1 MALAIKKP
9 QSFIETIVGA
19 PPLKKL
25 LLQAPQPAPAPKPKA
40 KVERKLQ
47 VLALLEPYL
56 PSSSGSSNNN
66 NSSSSSNNASGNN
79 NNSSSGSNNNNSSSS
94 NSSSNAS
101 AVPAGNGNGNAAAGA
116 AASGASASTCQTREL
131 LDTLVKIT
139 DEIVYDN
146 VQIAELKE
154 AAAKIFQ
161 LYQLQERD
169 SDTSVRVK
177 LLELLS
183 GLGCEC
189 GSEEGIS
196 LIIDYFIYL
205 LRKETSQKV
214 LAQGMMCLYRIG
226 QQRRQLV
233 PLAYNTQVAHL
244 AKEQLRSGSTH
255 TQKNAMLVIGRFA
268 TCNESERQYVWKL
281 AFYIDSQDSGVRAQ
295 ALHALLTLGER
306 GAHLPPVLYKRAVEA
321 MKDDYECV
329 RKEALR
335 LVHMLGNRHPDY
347 ILSTERQCEDIRMID
362 AAFSKVCE
370 ALCDLSLQIRVLAA
384 ELLGSMSH
392 VGSEFL
398 HQTLDK
404 KLMSNLRRKRNAHER
419 GARLVTSGEWSSG
432 KRWADDA
439 PQEHL
444 DARTISLIASGACGA
459 LIHGLEDEFLE
470 VRTAAV
476 GSMCQLAMSR
486 PEFAVT
492 SLDFLVDMF
501 NDEIEDVRL
510 KAIYSLTA
518 IARHIVLR
526 EDQLEIMLGSL
537 EDYSVDV
544 REGLHLMLGACRVS
558 TQTCLLMVVQKLLDV
573 LAKYPQDRHSTY
585 ACMRRIGQK
594 HPHLVMAL
602 AGHLLYVHPFF
613 ETPERDV
620 EDPAYLCVL
629 ILVFNAAEH
638 LVPILGLLPTA
649 THRHYAYL
657 RDSMPKLV
665 PQLPIE
671 GASSSATTKRVDDA
685 LLAAGSSA
693 EYLQML
699 LGHIGEIYT
708 MADERVEL
716 LKTAQANLQRL
727 GAIDADMYGPSNF
740 LETFLSAQIQIE
752 QMQHC
757 ARTQRSRLP
766 LKESLAE
773 LIRNC
778 LKLQHTF
785 SGLNYGDILQVKQLR
800 LRASALHLVLVVR
813 DRSQSALG
821 PCQMLLQT
829 AGDISAFMRSHSS
842 SSSSNCSSGSSFA
855 EQQPMELDV
864 PAAATGSG
872 LASELDTKPK
882 LQLASKPI
890 KQQGQA
896 EPDSFTRTLLAK
908 LDAITDP
915 KPGRV
920 FREIL
925 PLVQHATPLALP
937 PANEKIRR
945 CMANILEPCPLQSQD
960 NVIKVTAG
968 LIAAVPFVAE
978 IDNLLESQKADMR
991 IKIKYPDQHMHTVV
1005 PKMTDFKPIMTEQG
1019 EHESNVKLRTTILLS
1034 HSVWTEASLV
1044 EIQLCLAVRPGSEL
1058 ELCKPAKVLFAP
1070 KPVRRGI

>member
-1 MALAIKKP
+1 MALAIAKP
-9 QSFIETIVGA
+9 QQSFIETIVGVP
-19 PPLKKL
+19 PPLKKMR
-25 LLQAPQPAPAPKPKA
+25 LQATASPASSKPKV

-47 VLALLEPYL
+47 VLALLDAYL
-56 PSSSGSSNNN
+56 PASSSST
-66 NSSSSSNNASGNN
+66 NSSSSSTTTATTTTAVGGSTTATTTAATAAVVAGSSVIPASGVVATG
-79 NNSSSGSNNNNSSSS
+79 SSLSGS
-94 NSSSNAS
+94 
-101 AVPAGNGNGNAAAGA
+101 
-116 AASGASASTCQTREL
+116 CQTKEL
-131 LDTLVKIT
+131 LELLVKIT
-139 DEIVYDN
+139 DEIAYDN
-146 VQIAELKE
+146 VPIAELKE
-154 AAAKIFQ
+154 SAAKIYQ

-177 LLELLS
+177 LLELFA

-189 GSEEGIS
+189 STEEGLI

-205 LRKETSQKV
+205 LRKESSQKV

-268 TCNESERQYVWKL
+268 TCHESERQYVWKL
-281 AFYIDSQDSGVRAQ
+281 GFYIDSQDSGVRAQ
-295 ALHALLTLGER
+295 ALHALLKLGER

-347 ILSTERQCEDIRMID
+347 CINLERQPEDMRMID

-370 ALCDLSLQIRVLAA
+370 ALCDLSLQLRVLAA
-384 ELLGSMSH
+384 ELLGSMTH
-392 VGSEFL
+392 VSSEFL

-476 GSMCQLAMSR
+476 GSMCKLAMSR

-558 TQTCLLMVVQKLLDV
+558 TQTCLMMVVQKLLDV

-585 ACMRRIGQK
+585 ACMRKIGQK

-638 LVPILGLLPTA
+638 LVPIISLLPTA

-671 GASSSATTKRVDDA
+671 GASSSSSSSKCIDDA
-685 LLAAGSSA
+685 LQAAGSSA
-693 EYLQML
+693 EYLQMIL
-699 LGHIGEIYT
+699 NHIGEIYT
-708 MADERVEL
+708 MTDDRVEL
-716 LKTAQANLQRL
+716 LKTAQSNLQRL
-727 GAIDADMYGPSNF
+727 GAIDSDMYGPSNF

-752 QMQHC
+752 QMQRC
-757 ARTQRSRLP
+757 TSTQRSRVP

-829 AGDISAFMRSHSS
+829 AGDISAFMRTRSTSS
-842 SSSSNCSSGSSFA
+842 TFA
-855 EQQPMELDV
+855 EKPEPIEEDGKPLKLRPAQQD
-864 PAAATGSG
+864 
-872 LASELDTKPK
+872 
-882 LQLASKPI
+882 
-890 KQQGQA
+890 
-896 EPDSFTRTLLAK
+896 EPDSFTRSLLSK

-925 PLVQHATPLALP
+925 PLVQHAPPLSLP

-1019 EHESNVKLRTTILLS
+1019 EHETNVRLRTTILLS

>member
-1 MALAIKKP
+1 MALAIAKP
-9 QSFIETIVGA
+9 QQSFIETIVGVP

-25 LLQAPQPAPAPKPKA
+25 RLQATAAPVSKPKV
-40 KVERKLQ
+40 KVEKKLQ
-47 VLALLEPYL
+47 ILSLLDAYL
-56 PSSSGSSNNN
+56 PANNSNGGASSSNTTTTTATAAAVGNTISGA
-66 NSSSSSNNASGNN
+66 SSSSSAI
-79 NNSSSGSNNNNSSSS
+79 
-94 NSSSNAS
+94 
-101 AVPAGNGNGNAAAGA
+101 AAGGVA
-116 AASGASASTCQTREL
+116 PQQTQAGGSCQTKEL
-131 LDTLVKIT
+131 LELLVKIT
-139 DEIVYDN
+139 DEISYDN

-154 AAAKIFQ
+154 SAAKIYQ

-177 LLELLS
+177 LLELFA

-189 GSEEGIS
+189 STEEGII

-268 TCNESERQYVWKL
+268 TCHESERQYVWKL

-347 ILSTERQCEDIRMID
+347 CINLERQPEDIRMID

-370 ALCDLSLQIRVLAA
+370 ALCDLSLQLRVLAA
-384 ELLGSMSH
+384 ELLGSMTH
-392 VGSEFL
+392 VSSEFL

-476 GSMCQLAMSR
+476 GSMCKLAMSR

-585 ACMRRIGQK
+585 ACMRKIGQK

-602 AGHLLYVHPFF
+602 TGHLLYVHPFF

-638 LVPILGLLPTA
+638 LVPIISLLPTA

-671 GASSSATTKRVDDA
+671 GASSSSNSKCIDDA
-685 LLAAGSSA
+685 LQAAGSSA
-693 EYLQML
+693 EYLQMIL
-699 LGHIGEIYT
+699 NHIGEIYT
-708 MADERVEL
+708 MTDDRVEL
-716 LKTAQANLQRL
+716 LKTAQSNLQRL
-727 GAIDADMYGPSNF
+727 GAIDSDMYGPSNF

-752 QMQHC
+752 QMQRC
-757 ARTQRSRLP
+757 ASTQRSRVP

-829 AGDISAFMRSHSS
+829 AGDISAFMRTRSTS
-842 SSSSNCSSGSSFA
+842 SSFA
-855 EQQPMELDV
+855 EKAPEPSLDDD
-864 PAAATGSG
+864 GG
-872 LASELDTKPK
+872 KPK
-882 LQLASKPI
+882 PKP
-890 KQQGQA
+890 GQD
-896 EPDSFTRTLLAK
+896 EPDSFTRTLLSK
-908 LDAITDP
+908 LDAIADP

-925 PLVQHATPLALP
+925 PLVQHATPLSLP

-1019 EHESNVKLRTTILLS
+1019 EHETNVRLRTTILLS

>member
-1 MALAIKKP
+1 MALAIINKQP
-9 QSFIETIVGA
+9 SFIETILGV
-19 PPLKKL
+19 PSPLKKL
-25 LLQAPQPAPAPKPKA
+25 RLQAPAAPAASKAKP
-40 KVERKLQ
+40 KVERKLH
-47 VLALLEPYL
+47 VLGLLDPYL
-56 PSSSGSSNNN
+56 PASNTIGG
-66 NSSSSSNNASGNN
+66 SSSSSSCTSHSSIAAVAGTSASQTAPAA
-79 NNSSSGSNNNNSSSS
+79 SSSGQ
-94 NSSSNAS
+94 AK
-101 AVPAGNGNGNAAAGA
+101 
-116 AASGASASTCQTREL
+116 EL
-131 LDTLVKIT
+131 LEVLVKIT
-139 DEIVYDN
+139 DEITYEN

-154 AAAKIFQ
+154 SAGKLFQ
-161 LYQLQERD
+161 LYQLQDRD
-169 SDTSVRVK
+169 SDTSLRVK

-189 GSEEGIS
+189 STEES
-196 LIIDYFIYL
+196 VVLIIDYFIYL

-226 QQRRQLV
+226 QQRRHLV

-244 AKEQLRSGSTH
+244 AKELLRSGSTH

-268 TCNESERQYVWKL
+268 TCHESERQYVWKL
-281 AFYIDSQDSGVRAQ
+281 AFYIDSQESGVRAQ

-347 ILSTERQCEDIRMID
+347 ILSAERQHEDIRMID

-384 ELLGSMSH
+384 DLLGSMTAVS
-392 VGSEFL
+392 SEFL
-398 HQTLDK
+398 NQTLDK

-439 PQEHL
+439 PHEHL

-459 LIHGLEDEFLE
+459 YIHGLEDEFLE

-476 GSMCQLAMSR
+476 GSMCKLAMSR

-518 IARHIVLR
+518 IARHIELR

-558 TQTCLLMVVQKLLDV
+558 TQSCLLMVVQKLLDV

-585 ACMRRIGQK
+585 ACMRKIGQK
-594 HPHLVMAL
+594 HPHLVMAVT
-602 AGHLLYVHPFF
+602 GHLLYVHPFF

-638 LVPILGLLPTA
+638 QVPLISLLPTA

-671 GASSSATTKRVDDA
+671 GASSTSTTKRIDDA
-685 LLAAGSSA
+685 LQAAGSSA
-693 EYLQML
+693 EYLQMIL
-699 LGHIGEIYT
+699 NHIDDIYT
-708 MADERVEL
+708 KTDERVEL
-716 LKTAQANLQRL
+716 LKTAQLNLQRL
-727 GAIDADMYGPSNF
+727 GAIDSDMYGPSNF

-757 ARTQRSRLP
+757 ARTQRSRIP

-829 AGDISAFMRSHSS
+829 AGDISGFMRSRGR
-842 SSSSNCSSGSSFA
+842 SNSFG
-855 EQQPMELDV
+855 EQQTHQQQQQQLQQQ
-864 PAAATGSG
+864 
-872 LASELDTKPK
+872 
-882 LQLASKPI
+882 LQL
-890 KQQGQA
+890 KQEEGEEMKSTMMPEQGLA
-896 EPDSFTRTLLAK
+896 EPDNFTRTLLSK
-908 LDAITDP
+908 LDALTDP

-925 PLVQHATPLALP
+925 PLVQQAPPLSLP

-1005 PKMTDFKPIMTEQG
+1005 PKQTDFKPIMTEQG
-1019 EHESNVKLRTTILLS
+1019 EHETNVRLRTTILLS

-1044 EIQLCLAVRPGSEL
+1044 EIQLCLAVKPGSEL
-1058 ELCKPAKVLFAP
+1058 EICKPAKVLFAP

>member
-1 MALAIKKP
+1 MALAIQKP
-9 QSFIETIVGA
+9 QSFIETIVGV

-25 LLQAPQPAPAPKPKA
+25 RLQATAASAATKPKV
-40 KVERKLQ
+40 KVEKKLQ
-47 VLALLEPYL
+47 VLALLDPYL
-56 PSSSGSSNNN
+56 PASSNVTSSSSGSGTIPLTVAVAVPSTGTGIGTGTGTAATTSTAAIN
-66 NSSSSSNNASGNN
+66 G
-79 NNSSSGSNNNNSSSS
+79 GSN
-94 NSSSNAS
+94 
-101 AVPAGNGNGNAAAGA
+101 G
-116 AASGASASTCQTREL
+116 TCQTREL
-131 LDTLVKIT
+131 LEVLVKIT
-139 DEIVYDN
+139 DEIVYEN

-154 AAAKIFQ
+154 AAAKIHQ

-189 GSEEGIS
+189 STEEGIII
-196 LIIDYFIYL
+196 IIDYFIYL

-226 QQRRQLV
+226 QHRRQLV

-268 TCNESERQYVWKL
+268 TCHESERQYVWKL

-347 ILSTERQCEDIRMID
+347 VINMERQHEDIRMID

-384 ELLGSMSH
+384 ELLGSMTH
-392 VGSEFL
+392 VSSEFL
-398 HQTLDK
+398 NQTLDK

-476 GSMCQLAMSR
+476 GSMCKLAMSR

-585 ACMRRIGQK
+585 ACMRKIGQK
-594 HPHLVMAL
+594 HPHLVMAVT
-602 AGHLLYVHPFF
+602 GHLLYVHPFF

-638 LVPILGLLPTA
+638 LVPIISLLPTA

-665 PQLPIE
+665 PQLPID
-671 GASSSATTKRVDDA
+671 GASSSSTTKRIDDA
-685 LLAAGSSA
+685 LQAVGSSA
-693 EYLQML
+693 EYLQMIL
-699 LGHIGEIYT
+699 NHIGEIFT
-708 MADERVEL
+708 KTDERVEL
-716 LKTAQANLQRL
+716 LKTAQSNLQRL
-727 GAIDADMYGPSNF
+727 GAIDSDMYGPSNF

-752 QMQHC
+752 QMQRC
-757 ARTQRSRLP
+757 ASTQRSRVP

-821 PCQMLLQT
+821 PCQMLMQT
-829 AGDISAFMRSHSS
+829 AGDISAFMRSRTTST
-842 SSSSNCSSGSSFA
+842 GFV
-855 EQQPMELDV
+855 EKPPEMVEEDV
-864 PAAATGSG
+864 
-872 LASELDTKPK
+872 K
-882 LQLASKPI
+882 LKLK
-890 KQQGQA
+890 QA
-896 EPDSFTRTLLAK
+896 EPDSFTRSLLSK
-908 LDAITDP
+908 LDAIADP

-925 PLVQHATPLALP
+925 PLVQHAPPLSLP

-1019 EHESNVKLRTTILLS
+1019 EHETNVRLRTTILLS

-1058 ELCKPAKVLFAP
+1058 ELCKPAKVIFAP

>member
-1 MALAIKKP
+1 MALAIKKRFG
-9 QSFIETIVGA
+9 SYAETVEGA
-19 PPLKKL
+19 PVVKKL
-25 LLQAPQPAPAPKPKA
+25 RLQTLAADSKA
-40 KVERKLQ
+40 GKAGKAGNAERKLT
-47 VLALLEPYL
+47 ALSQLDVYVGNLL
-56 PSSSGSSNNN
+56 PSALPPGPPTAPPAATPSG
-66 NSSSSSNNASGNN
+66 AAVLGNLPAAT
-79 NNSSSGSNNNNSSSS
+79 GGPTTQQ
-94 NSSSNAS
+94 A
-101 AVPAGNGNGNAAAGA
+101 AGN
-116 AASGASASTCQTREL
+116 SREL
-131 LDTLVKIT
+131 LELLVKIT
-139 DEIVYDN
+139 DEISYEDVEL
-146 VQIAELKE
+146 AELKE
-154 AAAKIFQ
+154 VANKIFQ

-169 SDTSVRVK
+169 SDTSIRVK

-189 GSEEGIS
+189 ATEQAVTM
-196 LIIDYFIYL
+196 IIDYFIFL
-205 LRKETSQKV
+205 LRKEVSQKV
-214 LAQGMMCLYRIG
+214 LAQGMMCLFRIG
-226 QQRRQLV
+226 ERRKHLV
-233 PLAYNTQVAHL
+233 PISYNTQVAHL

-268 TCNESERQYVWKL
+268 TKMEGERHYVWKL

-306 GAHLPPVLYKRAVEA
+306 GSQLPAVLYKRAVEA

-335 LVHMLGNRHPDY
+335 LVFMLGNRHPDY
-347 ILSTERQCEDIRMID
+347 VIPSDRQQEELRMID

-384 ELLGSMSH
+384 ELLGGMTAVSR
-392 VGSEFL
+392 EFL

-404 KLMSNLRRKRNAHER
+404 KLMSNLRRKRTAHER

-444 DARTISLIASGACGA
+444 DARSISIIASGACGA

-476 GSMCQLAMSR
+476 VSMCKLALSR
-486 PEFAVT
+486 PDFAVT

-573 LAKYPQDRHSTY
+573 LSKYPQDRHSTY
-585 ACMRRIGQK
+585 ACMRKIGQK
-594 HPHLVMAL
+594 HPHLVMAV
-602 AGHLLYVHPFF
+602 AVHLLYVHPFF

-638 LVPILGLLPTA
+638 LVPIISLLPTA

-657 RDSMPKLV
+657 RDSMPHLV

-671 GASSSATTKRVDDA
+671 GASSASATHRIDSA
-685 LLAAGSSA
+685 LRQAGSSA
-693 EYLQML
+693 EYLQMIL
-699 LGHIGEIYT
+699 SHIEEIFT

-716 LKTAQANLQRL
+716 LQTAQTNLQRL
-727 GAIDADMYGPSNF
+727 GAIDAGMYGTSNF
-740 LETFLSAQIQIE
+740 LETFLAAQIQIE
-752 QMQHC
+752 QMQRC
-757 ARTQRSRLP
+757 ASTQRSRVP
-766 LKESLAE
+766 LKESLAA

-800 LRASALHLVLVVR
+800 LRACALHLVLVVR

-829 AGDISAFMRSHSS
+829 AGDISEFIKA
-842 SSSSNCSSGSSFA
+842 NTKD
-855 EQQPMELDV
+855 EEDKP
-864 PAAATGSG
+864 PAGVLPLLETEHCKKEPARRDA
-872 LASELDTKPK
+872 
-882 LQLASKPI
+882 Q
-890 KQQGQA
+890 
-896 EPDSFTRTLLAK
+896 PDSFTRQLLSK
-908 LDAITDP
+908 LDGISDP

-925 PLVQHATPLALP
+925 PLVQQAPPLALP

-945 CMANILEPCPLQSQD
+945 CVANILEPCPLQSQD

-991 IKIKYPDQHMHTVV
+991 IKIKYPDQHVHTVV
-1005 PKMTDFKPIMTEQG
+1005 PKRSDFKPIMTEQG
-1019 EHESNVKLRTTILLS
+1019 EHETNVRLRTTILLS
-1034 HSVWTEASLV
+1034 HSVWTESSLV

>member
-1 MALAIKKP
+1 MALAIQKP
-9 QSFIETIVGA
+9 QSFIETIVGV

-25 LLQAPQPAPAPKPKA
+25 RLQATAAPATKPKA
-40 KVERKLQ
+40 KVEKKLQ
-47 VLALLEPYL
+47 VLALLDPYL
-56 PSSSGSSNNN
+56 PASNSVTSSSG
-66 NSSSSSNNASGNN
+66 NSSSTTIPATVTVPTTNTV
-79 NNSSSGSNNNNSSSS
+79 
-94 NSSSNAS
+94 AS
-101 AVPAGNGNGNAAAGA
+101 AGTVTVTGTGTVTSTATTSSTVTTAING
-116 AASGASASTCQTREL
+116 TCQTKEL
-131 LDTLVKIT
+131 LEVLVKIT
-139 DEIVYDN
+139 DEIAYEN
-146 VQIAELKE
+146 VQIAELKD
-154 AAAKIFQ
+154 AATKIHQ

-189 GSEEGIS
+189 STEEGII

-268 TCNESERQYVWKL
+268 TCHESERQYVWKL

-347 ILSTERQCEDIRMID
+347 VINMERQHEDIRMID

-384 ELLGSMSH
+384 DLLGSMTH
-392 VGSEFL
+392 VSSEFL
-398 HQTLDK
+398 NQTLDK

-476 GSMCQLAMSR
+476 GSMCKLAMSR

-573 LAKYPQDRHSTY
+573 LSKYPQDRHSTY
-585 ACMRRIGQK
+585 ACMRKIGQK
-594 HPHLVMAL
+594 HPHLVMAVT
-602 AGHLLYVHPFF
+602 GHLLYVHPFF

-638 LVPILGLLPTA
+638 LVPIISLLPTA

-671 GASSSATTKRVDDA
+671 GASSSSTTKRIDDA
-685 LLAAGSSA
+685 LQAAGSSA
-693 EYLQML
+693 EYLQMIL
-699 LGHIGEIYT
+699 NHIGEIFT
-708 MADERVEL
+708 KTDERVEL
-716 LKTAQANLQRL
+716 LKTAQSNLQRL
-727 GAIDADMYGPSNF
+727 GAIDSDMYGPSNF

-752 QMQHC
+752 QMQRC
-757 ARTQRSRLP
+757 ASTQRSRVP

-829 AGDISAFMRSHSS
+829 AGDISAFMRTRTTSTGFGEKPEPAPVPVSVQ
-842 SSSSNCSSGSSFA
+842 A
-855 EQQPMELDV
+855 EEDVKLKLKPQLQPQ
-864 PAAATGSG
+864 P
-872 LASELDTKPK
+872 
-882 LQLASKPI
+882 
-890 KQQGQA
+890 GQA
-896 EPDSFTRTLLAK
+896 EPDSFTRSLLSK
-908 LDAITDP
+908 LDAIADP

-925 PLVQHATPLALP
+925 PLVQHAPPLSLP

-1019 EHESNVKLRTTILLS
+1019 EHETNVRLRTTILLS

-1058 ELCKPAKVLFAP
+1058 ELCKPAKVIFAP

>member
-1 MALAIKKP
+1 MALAIAKP
-9 QSFIETIVGA
+9 QQSFIETIVGVP

-25 LLQAPQPAPAPKPKA
+25 RLQATAAPVSKPKV
-40 KVERKLQ
+40 KVEKKLQ
-47 VLALLEPYL
+47 ILSLLDVYL
-56 PSSSGSSNNN
+56 PANNSSGGASSSNTTTTTAAAAAVGNTISGA
-66 NSSSSSNNASGNN
+66 SSSSSAI
-79 NNSSSGSNNNNSSSS
+79 
-94 NSSSNAS
+94 
-101 AVPAGNGNGNAAAGA
+101 AAGGVA
-116 AASGASASTCQTREL
+116 TQQTQAGASCQTKEL
-131 LDTLVKIT
+131 LELLVKIT
-139 DEIVYDN
+139 DEISYDN

-154 AAAKIFQ
+154 SAAKIYQ

-177 LLELLS
+177 LLELFA

-189 GSEEGIS
+189 STEEGII

-268 TCNESERQYVWKL
+268 TCHESERQYVWKL

-347 ILSTERQCEDIRMID
+347 CINLERQPEDIRMID

-370 ALCDLSLQIRVLAA
+370 ALCDLSLQLRVLAA
-384 ELLGSMSH
+384 ELLGSMTH
-392 VGSEFL
+392 VSSEFL

-476 GSMCQLAMSR
+476 GSMCKLAMSR

-585 ACMRRIGQK
+585 ACMRKIGQK

-602 AGHLLYVHPFF
+602 TGHLLYVHPFF

-638 LVPILGLLPTA
+638 LVPIISLLPTA

-671 GASSSATTKRVDDA
+671 GASSSSNSKCIDDA
-685 LLAAGSSA
+685 LQAAGSSA
-693 EYLQML
+693 EYLQMIL
-699 LGHIGEIYT
+699 NHIGEIYT
-708 MADERVEL
+708 MTDDRVEL
-716 LKTAQANLQRL
+716 LKTAQSNLQRL
-727 GAIDADMYGPSNF
+727 GAIDSDMYGPSNF

-752 QMQHC
+752 QMQRC
-757 ARTQRSRLP
+757 ASTQRSRVP

-829 AGDISAFMRSHSS
+829 AGDISAFMRTRST
-842 SSSSNCSSGSSFA
+842 GSSFA
-855 EQQPMELDV
+855 EKAPEPSLDDD
-864 PAAATGSG
+864 GG
-872 LASELDTKPK
+872 KPK
-882 LQLASKPI
+882 LKP
-890 KQQGQA
+890 GQD
-896 EPDSFTRTLLAK
+896 EPDSFTRTLLSK
-908 LDAITDP
+908 LDAIADP

-925 PLVQHATPLALP
+925 PLVQHATPLSLP

-1019 EHESNVKLRTTILLS
+1019 EHETNVRLRTTILLS

>member
-1 MALAIKKP
+1 MALAIKKRLGTYV
-9 QSFIETIVGA
+9 ETVDGV
-19 PPLKKL
+19 PPVKKL
-25 LLQAPQPAPAPKPKA
+25 RLQTLAADAKGGKSGKA
-40 KVERKLQ
+40 GNVERKLT
-47 VLALLEPYL
+47 ALNQLDAYVGNL
-56 PSSSGSSNNN
+56 PSGALVLPTGAPV
-66 NSSSSSNNASGNN
+66 ASTGAPSTGVIGN
-79 NNSSSGSNNNNSSSS
+79 
-94 NSSSNAS
+94 
-101 AVPAGNGNGNAAAGA
+101 PPAAATGA
-116 AASGASASTCQTREL
+116 PPMTAASSREL
-131 LDTLVKIT
+131 LELLVKIT
-139 DEIVYDN
+139 DEISYEDVEMG
-146 VQIAELKE
+146 ELKE
-154 AAAKIFQ
+154 VASKIFQ

-169 SDTSVRVK
+169 SDTSIRVK

-189 GSEEGIS
+189 ATEQA
-196 LIIDYFIYL
+196 LTMIIDYFIFL
-205 LRKETSQKV
+205 LRKEVSQKV
-214 LAQGMMCLYRIG
+214 LAQGMMCLFRIG
-226 QQRRQLV
+226 ERRKHML
-233 PLAYNTQVAHL
+233 PISYKTQVAHL

-268 TCNESERQYVWKL
+268 TKMEGERHYVWKL
-281 AFYIDSQDSGVRAQ
+281 AFYIDSQDSSVRAQ

-306 GAHLPPVLYKRAVEA
+306 GSQLPAVLYKRAVEA

-329 RKEALR
+329 RKEALQ
-335 LVHMLGNRHPDY
+335 LVFMLGNRHPDY
-347 ILSTERQCEDIRMID
+347 ILHSDRQQEELRMID

-384 ELLGSMSH
+384 ELLGGMTAVSR
-392 VGSEFL
+392 EFL

-404 KLMSNLRRKRNAHER
+404 KLMSNLRRKRTAHER
-419 GARLVTSGEWSSG
+419 GARLVASGEWSSG

-444 DARTISLIASGACGA
+444 DAQSISIIASGACGA

-476 GSMCQLAMSR
+476 ASMCKLALSR
-486 PEFAVT
+486 PDFAVT

-585 ACMRRIGQK
+585 ACMRKIGQK
-594 HPHLVMAL
+594 HPHLVMAV
-602 AGHLLYVHPFF
+602 AVHLLYVHPFF

-638 LVPILGLLPTA
+638 LVPIISLLPTA

-657 RDSMPKLV
+657 RDSMPNLV

-671 GASSSATTKRVDDA
+671 GASSASATHRIDSAVHQ
-685 LLAAGSSA
+685 AGSSA
-693 EYLQML
+693 EYLQMIL
-699 LGHIGEIYT
+699 SHIEEIFT
-708 MADERVEL
+708 MTDERLEL
-716 LKTAQANLQRL
+716 LQTAQSNLQRL
-727 GAIDADMYGPSNF
+727 GSIDAGMYGTSNF
-740 LETFLSAQIQIE
+740 LETFLAAQIQIE
-752 QMQHC
+752 QMQRC
-757 ARTQRSRLP
+757 ASTQRSRVP
-766 LKESLAE
+766 LKESLAA

-800 LRASALHLVLVVR
+800 LRACALHLVLVVR

-829 AGDISAFMRSHSS
+829 AGDISEFIKANTKDEEEKPPVVEPDM
-842 SSSSNCSSGSSFA
+842 
-855 EQQPMELDV
+855 PMKAGVSRD
-864 PAAATGSG
+864 A
-872 LASELDTKPK
+872 
-882 LQLASKPI
+882 Q
-890 KQQGQA
+890 
-896 EPDSFTRTLLAK
+896 PDSFTRQLLSK
-908 LDAITDP
+908 LDGISDP

-925 PLVQHATPLALP
+925 PLVQQAPPLALP
-937 PANEKIRR
+937 PANDKIRR
-945 CMANILEPCPLQSQD
+945 CVANILEPCPLQSQD

-1005 PKMTDFKPIMTEQG
+1005 PKQSDFKPIMTEQG
-1019 EHESNVKLRTTILLS
+1019 EHKTNVRLRTTILLS
-1034 HSVWTEASLV
+1034 HSVWTESSLV

>member
-9 QSFIETIVGA
+9 FGSYLETVDSV
-19 PPLKKL
+19 PVKKL
-25 LLQAPQPAPAPKPKA
+25 RLQALGSDAKA
-40 KVERKLQ
+40 GKGGKTAIANRKLQ
-47 VLALLEPYL
+47 ALSQLDAYLGNAPPPTGLALRPGAQ
-56 PSSSGSSNNN
+56 PPPPATS
-66 NSSSSSNNASGNN
+66 ASA
-79 NNSSSGSNNNNSSSS
+79 GSNTS
-94 NSSSNAS
+94 
-101 AVPAGNGNGNAAAGA
+101 AAGA
-116 AASGASASTCQTREL
+116 TSNLTVTNSREL
-131 LDTLVKIT
+131 LDLLVKIT
-139 DEIVYDN
+139 DEISYQDVEL
-146 VQIAELKE
+146 AELKE
-154 AAAKIFQ
+154 AAGKIMQ

-169 SDTSVRVK
+169 SDTSIRVK

-183 GLGCEC
+183 GLGCE
-189 GSEEGIS
+189 GSTEQAVT
-196 LIIDYFIYL
+196 LIIDHFIYL
-205 LRKETSQKV
+205 LRRESSQKV

-226 QQRRQLV
+226 QRRKSMV

-268 TCNESERQYVWKL
+268 TKMEGERHYVWKL

-295 ALHALLTLGER
+295 ALHALLSLGER
-306 GAHLPPVLYKRAVEA
+306 GSQLPAVLYKRAVEA

-335 LVHMLGNRHPDY
+335 LVFMLGNRHPDY
-347 ILSTERQCEDIRMID
+347 IIPSDRQQDDLRMID

-384 ELLGSMSH
+384 ELLGGMTAVSR
-392 VGSEFL
+392 EFL

-404 KLMSNLRRKRNAHER
+404 KLMSNLRRKRTAHER

-444 DARTISLIASGACGA
+444 DARSISIIASGACGA

-476 GSMCQLAMSR
+476 TSMCKLALSR
-486 PEFAVT
+486 PDFAVT

-526 EDQLEIMLGSL
+526 EDQLEIMLSSL

-585 ACMRRIGQK
+585 ACMRKIGQK
-594 HPHLVMAL
+594 HPHLVMAV
-602 AGHLLYVHPFF
+602 AVHLLYVHPFF

-638 LVPILGLLPTA
+638 LVPIISLLPTA

-657 RDSMPKLV
+657 RDSMPHLV

-671 GASSSATTKRVDDA
+671 GASSASATHRID
-685 LLAAGSSA
+685 LAMRQAGSSA
-693 EYLQML
+693 EYLQMIL
-699 LGHIGEIYT
+699 CHIEEIFT
-708 MADERVEL
+708 MTDERVEL
-716 LKTAQANLQRL
+716 LKTAQFNLQRL
-727 GAIDADMYGPSNF
+727 GAIDAGMYGTSNF
-740 LETFLSAQIQIE
+740 LETFLAAQIQIE
-752 QMQHC
+752 QMQRC
-757 ARTQRSRLP
+757 ASTQRSRVP
-766 LKESLAE
+766 LKESLAA

-829 AGDISAFMRSHSS
+829 ASDIGEFIKANVKDEEELSMGVPIPLLDGEKLEKDSS
-842 SSSSNCSSGSSFA
+842 RR
-855 EQQPMELDV
+855 
-864 PAAATGSG
+864 
-872 LASELDTKPK
+872 DT
-882 LQLASKPI
+882 Q
-890 KQQGQA
+890 
-896 EPDSFTRTLLAK
+896 PDSFTRQLLSK
-908 LDAITDP
+908 LDAISDP

-925 PLVQHATPLALP
+925 PLVQQAPPLALP
-937 PANEKIRR
+937 PANDKIRR
-945 CMANILEPCPLQSQD
+945 CVANILEPCPLQSQD

-1005 PKMTDFKPIMTEQG
+1005 PKRSDFKPIMTEQG
-1019 EHESNVKLRTTILLS
+1019 EHETNVRLRTTILLS

>member
-1 MALAIKKP
+1 MALAIKKRFG
-9 QSFIETIVGA
+9 SYAETVEGA
-19 PPLKKL
+19 PAVKKL
-25 LLQAPQPAPAPKPKA
+25 RLQTLAADAKA
-40 KVERKLQ
+40 GKAGKAGNAERKLT
-47 VLALLEPYL
+47 VLSQLDAYVGNVLPTGL
-56 PSSSGSSNNN
+56 PSGPPAAPTASTPSGGAALVNL
-66 NSSSSSNNASGNN
+66 AAATG
-79 NNSSSGSNNNNSSSS
+79 GPTTQL
-94 NSSSNAS
+94 A
-101 AVPAGNGNGNAAAGA
+101 AGN
-116 AASGASASTCQTREL
+116 SREL
-131 LDTLVKIT
+131 LELLVKIT
-139 DEIVYDN
+139 DEISYEDVEL
-146 VQIAELKE
+146 AELKE
-154 AAAKIFQ
+154 VANKIFQ

-169 SDTSVRVK
+169 SDTSIRVK

-189 GSEEGIS
+189 ATEQAVTM
-196 LIIDYFIYL
+196 IIDYFIFL
-205 LRKETSQKV
+205 LRKEVSQKV
-214 LAQGMMCLYRIG
+214 LAQGMMCLFRIG
-226 QQRRQLV
+226 ERRKHLV
-233 PLAYNTQVAHL
+233 PISYNTQVAHL

-268 TCNESERQYVWKL
+268 TKMEGERHYVWKL

-306 GAHLPPVLYKRAVEA
+306 GSQLPAVLYKRAVEA

-335 LVHMLGNRHPDY
+335 LVFMLGNRHPDY
-347 ILSTERQCEDIRMID
+347 IIPSDRQQEELRMID

-384 ELLGSMSH
+384 ELLGGMTAVSR
-392 VGSEFL
+392 EFL

-404 KLMSNLRRKRNAHER
+404 KLMSNLRRKRTAHER

-444 DARTISLIASGACGA
+444 DARSISIIASGACGA

-476 GSMCQLAMSR
+476 ASMCKLALSR
-486 PEFAVT
+486 PDFAVT

-544 REGLHLMLGACRVS
+544 REGLHIMLGACRVS

-585 ACMRRIGQK
+585 ACMRKIGQK
-594 HPHLVMAL
+594 HPHLVMAV
-602 AGHLLYVHPFF
+602 AVHLLYVHPFF

-638 LVPILGLLPTA
+638 LVPIISLLPTA

-657 RDSMPKLV
+657 RDSMPHLV

-671 GASSSATTKRVDDA
+671 GASSASATHRIDSA
-685 LLAAGSSA
+685 MRQAGSSA
-693 EYLQML
+693 EYLQMIL
-699 LGHIGEIYT
+699 SHIEEIFT
-708 MADERVEL
+708 MTDERVEL
-716 LKTAQANLQRL
+716 LQTAQSNLQRL
-727 GAIDADMYGPSNF
+727 GAIDAGMYGTSNF
-740 LETFLSAQIQIE
+740 LETFLAAQIQIE
-752 QMQHC
+752 QMQRC
-757 ARTQRSRLP
+757 ASTQRSRVP
-766 LKESLAE
+766 LKESLAA

-800 LRASALHLVLVVR
+800 LRACALHLVLVVR

-829 AGDISAFMRSHSS
+829 AGDISEFIKA
-842 SSSSNCSSGSSFA
+842 NTKEEEEKPPIGVLPLLEP
-855 EQQPMELDV
+855 EQSKKE
-864 PAAATGSG
+864 PARRDA
-872 LASELDTKPK
+872 
-882 LQLASKPI
+882 Q
-890 KQQGQA
+890 
-896 EPDSFTRTLLAK
+896 PDSFTRKLLSK
-908 LDAITDP
+908 LDGISDP

-925 PLVQHATPLALP
+925 PLVQQAPPLAMP

-945 CMANILEPCPLQSQD
+945 CVANILEPCPLQSQD

-978 IDNLLESQKADMR
+978 IDNLLESQRADMR
-991 IKIKYPDQHMHTVV
+991 IKIKYPDQHVHTVV
-1005 PKMTDFKPIMTEQG
+1005 PKRSDFKPIMTEQG
-1019 EHESNVKLRTTILLS
+1019 EHETNVRLRTTILLS
-1034 HSVWTEASLV
+1034 HSVWTESSLV

>member
-1 MALAIKKP
+1 MALAIKKRLGTYV
-9 QSFIETIVGA
+9 ETVDGA
-19 PPLKKL
+19 PAVKKL
-25 LLQAPQPAPAPKPKA
+25 RLQTLAADAKA
-40 KVERKLQ
+40 GKAGNAERKLTALSQ
-47 VLALLEPYL
+47 LDAYVGNLPAGALVLPTGAPVAPTGA
-56 PSSSGSSNNN
+56 PSS
-66 NSSSSSNNASGNN
+66 AALGNPPAATAT
-79 NNSSSGSNNNNSSSS
+79 G
-94 NSSSNAS
+94 A
-101 AVPAGNGNGNAAAGA
+101 PQMTAGN
-116 AASGASASTCQTREL
+116 SREL
-131 LDTLVKIT
+131 LELLVKIT
-139 DEIVYDN
+139 DEISYEDVELG
-146 VQIAELKE
+146 ELKE
-154 AAAKIFQ
+154 VANKIFQ

-169 SDTSVRVK
+169 SDTSIRVK

-189 GSEEGIS
+189 ATEQAVT
-196 LIIDYFIYL
+196 LIIDYFIFL
-205 LRKETSQKV
+205 LRKEVSQKV
-214 LAQGMMCLYRIG
+214 LAQGMMCLFRIG
-226 QQRRQLV
+226 ERRKHLV
-233 PLAYNTQVAHL
+233 PISYNTQVAHL

-268 TCNESERQYVWKL
+268 TKMEGERHYVWKL

-306 GAHLPPVLYKRAVEA
+306 GSQLPAVLYKRAVEA

-335 LVHMLGNRHPDY
+335 LVFMLGNRHPDY
-347 ILSTERQCEDIRMID
+347 IIPSDRQQEELRMID

-384 ELLGSMSH
+384 ELLGGMTAVSR
-392 VGSEFL
+392 EFL

-404 KLMSNLRRKRNAHER
+404 KLMSNLRRKRTAHER
-419 GARLVTSGEWSSG
+419 GARLVASGEWSSG

-444 DARTISLIASGACGA
+444 DARSISIIASGACGA

-476 GSMCQLAMSR
+476 SSMCKLALSR
-486 PEFAVT
+486 PDFAVT

-585 ACMRRIGQK
+585 ACMRKIGQK
-594 HPHLVMAL
+594 HPHLVMAV
-602 AGHLLYVHPFF
+602 AVHLLYVHPFF

-638 LVPILGLLPTA
+638 LVPIISLLPTA

-671 GASSSATTKRVDDA
+671 GASSASATHRIDSA
-685 LLAAGSSA
+685 MRQAGSSA
-693 EYLQML
+693 EYLQMIL
-699 LGHIGEIYT
+699 SHIEEIFT
-708 MADERVEL
+708 MTDERVEL
-716 LKTAQANLQRL
+716 LQTAQSNLQRL
-727 GAIDADMYGPSNF
+727 GAIDAGMYGTSNF
-740 LETFLSAQIQIE
+740 LETFLAAQIQIE
-752 QMQHC
+752 QMQRC
-757 ARTQRSRLP
+757 ASTQRSRVP
-766 LKESLAE
+766 LKESLAA

-800 LRASALHLVLVVR
+800 LRACALHLVLVVR

-829 AGDISAFMRSHSS
+829 AGDISEFIKA
-842 SSSSNCSSGSSFA
+842 NTKD
-855 EQQPMELDV
+855 EEEKPPMGALPLIEPDISMKEPV
-864 PAAATGSG
+864 SRDA
-872 LASELDTKPK
+872 
-882 LQLASKPI
+882 Q
-890 KQQGQA
+890 
-896 EPDSFTRTLLAK
+896 PDSFTRQLLSK
-908 LDAITDP
+908 LDGISDP

-925 PLVQHATPLALP
+925 PLVQQAPPLALP
-937 PANEKIRR
+937 PANDKIRR
-945 CMANILEPCPLQSQD
+945 CVANILEPCPLQSQD

-1005 PKMTDFKPIMTEQG
+1005 PKQSDFKPIMTEQG
-1019 EHESNVKLRTTILLS
+1019 EHETNVRLRTTILLS
-1034 HSVWTEASLV
+1034 HSVWTESSLV

>member
-1 MALAIKKP
+1 MALAIKKRFG
-9 QSFIETIVGA
+9 SYVETVDGA
-19 PPLKKL
+19 PAVKKL
-25 LLQAPQPAPAPKPKA
+25 RLQTLAADAKA
-40 KVERKLQ
+40 GKAGKSGTAERKLT
-47 VLALLEPYL
+47 ALSQLDAYVGNL
-56 PSSSGSSNNN
+56 PSGLPPGPPTATTAPATT
-66 NSSSSSNNASGNN
+66 SSSAG
-79 NNSSSGSNNNNSSSS
+79 
-94 NSSSNAS
+94 
-101 AVPAGNGNGNAAAGA
+101 AVATPTPQLAAGN
-116 AASGASASTCQTREL
+116 SREL
-131 LDTLVKIT
+131 LELLVKIT
-139 DEIVYDN
+139 DEISYEDVEL
-146 VQIAELKE
+146 AELKE
-154 AAAKIFQ
+154 VANKIFQ

-169 SDTSVRVK
+169 SDTSIRVK

-189 GSEEGIS
+189 ATEQAVT
-196 LIIDYFIYL
+196 LIIDYFIFL
-205 LRKETSQKV
+205 LRKEVSQKV
-214 LAQGMMCLYRIG
+214 LAQGMMCLFRIG
-226 QQRRQLV
+226 ERRKHLV
-233 PLAYNTQVAHL
+233 PISYNTQVAHL

-268 TCNESERQYVWKL
+268 TKMEGERHYVWKL

-306 GAHLPPVLYKRAVEA
+306 GSQLPAVLYKRAVEA

-335 LVHMLGNRHPDY
+335 LVFMLGNRHPDY
-347 ILSTERQCEDIRMID
+347 IIPSDRQQEELRMID

-384 ELLGSMSH
+384 ELLGGMTAVSR
-392 VGSEFL
+392 EFL

-404 KLMSNLRRKRNAHER
+404 KLMSNLRRKRTAHER

-444 DARTISLIASGACGA
+444 DARSISIIASGACGA

-476 GSMCQLAMSR
+476 ASMCKLALSR
-486 PEFAVT
+486 PDFAVT

-537 EDYSVDV
+537 EDFSVEV

-585 ACMRRIGQK
+585 ACMRKIGQK
-594 HPHLVMAL
+594 HPHLVMAV
-602 AGHLLYVHPFF
+602 AVHLLYVHPFF

-620 EDPAYLCVL
+620 EDPSYLCVL

-638 LVPILGLLPTA
+638 LVPIISLLPTA

-657 RDSMPKLV
+657 RDSMPHLV

-671 GASSSATTKRVDDA
+671 GASSASATHRIDSA
-685 LLAAGSSA
+685 MRQAGSSA
-693 EYLQML
+693 EYLQMIL
-699 LGHIGEIYT
+699 SHIEEIFT

-716 LKTAQANLQRL
+716 LQTAQSNLQRL
-727 GAIDADMYGPSNF
+727 GAIDAGMYGTSNF
-740 LETFLSAQIQIE
+740 LETFLAAQIQIE
-752 QMQHC
+752 QMQRC
-757 ARTQRSRLP
+757 ASTQRSRVP
-766 LKESLAE
+766 LKESLAA

-800 LRASALHLVLVVR
+800 LRACALHLVLVVR

-829 AGDISAFMRSHSS
+829 AGDISEFIKA
-842 SSSSNCSSGSSFA
+842 NTKDEEDKPPAGA
-855 EQQPMELDV
+855 LPLIEQPEKTKKD
-864 PAAATGSG
+864 A
-872 LASELDTKPK
+872 LASSRDA
-882 LQLASKPI
+882 Q
-890 KQQGQA
+890 
-896 EPDSFTRTLLAK
+896 PDSFTRQLLSK
-908 LDAITDP
+908 LDAISDP

-925 PLVQHATPLALP
+925 PLVQQAPPLALP

-945 CMANILEPCPLQSQD
+945 CVANILEPCPLQSQD

-1005 PKMTDFKPIMTEQG
+1005 PKRSDFKPIMTEQG
-1019 EHESNVKLRTTILLS
+1019 EHETNVRLRTTILLS
-1034 HSVWTEASLV
+1034 HSVWTESSLV

>member
-1 MALAIKKP
+1 MALALKKP
-9 QSFIETIVGA
+9 HAGSYVETVDGA
-19 PPLKKL
+19 PPVKKL
-25 LLQAPQPAPAPKPKA
+25 RLQAVAADAKGKA
-40 KVERKLQ
+40 GKAGNVERKLH
-47 VLALLEPYL
+47 VLSQLDAYVGSAPPGPL
-56 PSSSGSSNNN
+56 PTISG
-66 NSSSSSNNASGNN
+66 AG
-79 NNSSSGSNNNNSSSS
+79 
-94 NSSSNAS
+94 
-101 AVPAGNGNGNAAAGA
+101 VLPAAQAAPAPPPPAQPPQQQQIPTNAGA
-116 AASGASASTCQTREL
+116 APVIPPAASAPPAIGVSPSVSTNSREL
-131 LDTLVKIT
+131 LELLVKIT
-139 DEIVYDN
+139 DEISYEDVDL
-146 VQIAELKE
+146 AELKE
-154 AAAKIFQ
+154 AAGKIFQ
-161 LYQLQERD
+161 LYQLQEKD
-169 SDTSVRVK
+169 SDTSIRVK

-183 GLGCEC
+183 GLGCE
-189 GSEEGIS
+189 SSTEQAVT
-196 LIIDYFIYL
+196 LIIDYFIFL
-205 LRKETSQKV
+205 LRKESSQKV

-226 QQRRQLV
+226 QRRKHLV
-233 PLAYNTQVAHL
+233 PIAYNTQVAHL

-255 TQKNAMLVIGRFA
+255 TQKNAMLVIGGFA
-268 TCNESERQYVWKL
+268 TKIEGERHYVWKL
-281 AFYIDSQDSGVRAQ
+281 AYYIDSQDSGVRAQ

-306 GAHLPPVLYKRAVEA
+306 GSLLPAVLYKRAVEA
-321 MKDDYECV
+321 MKDDYETV

-335 LVHMLGNRHPDY
+335 LVFMLGNRHPDFV
-347 ILSTERQCEDIRMID
+347 IASERQQEDIRMID

-384 ELLGSMSH
+384 ELLGGMTAVSR
-392 VGSEFL
+392 EFL

-404 KLMSNLRRKRNAHER
+404 KLMSNLRRKRTAHER

-444 DARTISLIASGACGA
+444 DARSISIIASGACGA

-476 GSMCQLAMSR
+476 ASMCKLALSR

-526 EDQLEIMLGSL
+526 EDQLEIMLSSL

-585 ACMRRIGQK
+585 ACMRKIGQK
-594 HPHLVMAL
+594 HPHLVMAV
-602 AGHLLYVHPFF
+602 AVHLLYVHPFF

-638 LVPILGLLPTA
+638 LVPIISLLPTA

-657 RDSMPKLV
+657 RDSMPNLV

-671 GASSSATTKRVDDA
+671 GASSSSATHRIDDA
-685 LLAAGSSA
+685 VRQAGSSA
-693 EYLQML
+693 EYLQMIL
-699 LGHIGEIYT
+699 SHIEEIFT

-716 LKTAQANLQRL
+716 LQTAQSNLQRL
-727 GAIDADMYGPSNF
+727 GAIDAGMYGTSNF
-740 LETFLSAQIQIE
+740 LETFLAAQIQIE
-752 QMQHC
+752 QMQRC
-757 ARTQRSRLP
+757 TSTQRSRVP
-766 LKESLAE
+766 LKESLAA

-800 LRASALHLVLVVR
+800 LRACALHLVLVVR

-829 AGDISAFMRSHSS
+829 AGDISEFIKANTRDEKE
-842 SSSSNCSSGSSFA
+842 
-855 EQQPMELDV
+855 EQPPVGALLPLLE
-864 PAAATGSG
+864 P
-872 LASELDTKPK
+872 EKPK
-882 LQLASKPI
+882 KESPGGDTQ
-890 KQQGQA
+890 
-896 EPDSFTRTLLAK
+896 PDSFTRQLLSK
-908 LDAITDP
+908 LDAISDP

-925 PLVQHATPLALP
+925 PLVQQAPPLALP

-945 CMANILEPCPLQSQD
+945 CVANILEPCPLQSQD

-1019 EHESNVKLRTTILLS
+1019 EHETNVRLRTTILLS

>member
-1 MALAIKKP
+1 MALAINKP

-25 LLQAPQPAPAPKPKA
+25 LLQAPTPAPAPKPKV

-47 VLALLEPYL
+47 VLALLDPYL
-56 PSSSGSSNNN
+56 PTSGSNSSNNN
-66 NSSSSSNNASGNN
+66 SNSSSSGNTTASATGNSNVIGTASSSSSTVVPGAGAALSIVIASNGNASVGAAPA
-79 NNSSSGSNNNNSSSS
+79 SAPVAATTTSSGSTLGGSTT
-94 NSSSNAS
+94 
-101 AVPAGNGNGNAAAGA
+101 V
-116 AASGASASTCQTREL
+116 STCQTNQTREL
-131 LDTLVKIT
+131 LDVLVKIT
-139 DEIVYDN
+139 DEIVYEN

-177 LLELLS
+177 LLELFS

-189 GSEEGIS
+189 STEEGII

-214 LAQGMMCLYRIG
+214 LAQGMMCLFRIG
-226 QQRRQLV
+226 QQRRQMV

-347 ILSTERQCEDIRMID
+347 ILNTERQCEDMRMID

-392 VGSEFL
+392 VSSEFL
-398 HQTLDK
+398 NQTLDK

-476 GSMCQLAMSR
+476 GSMCKLAMSR

-585 ACMRRIGQK
+585 ACMRKIGQK

-602 AGHLLYVHPFF
+602 TAHLLFVHPFF

-638 LVPILGLLPTA
+638 LVPIISLLPTA

-671 GASSSATTKRVDDA
+671 GASSGSTTKSVEDA
-685 LLAAGSSA
+685 VLAAGSSA
-693 EYLQML
+693 EYLQMIL
-699 LGHIGEIYT
+699 NHIGEIYT
-708 MADERVEL
+708 MTDDRVEL
-716 LKTAQANLQRL
+716 LKTAQANLQVRVK
-727 GAIDADMYGPSNF
+727 F
-740 LETFLSAQIQIE
+740 LYFL
-752 QMQHC
+752 
-757 ARTQRSRLP
+757 
-766 LKESLAE
+766 
-773 LIRNC
+773 
-778 LKLQHTF
+778 
-785 SGLNYGDILQVKQLR
+785 
-800 LRASALHLVLVVR
+800 
-813 DRSQSALG
+813 
-821 PCQMLLQT
+821 
-829 AGDISAFMRSHSS
+829 
-842 SSSSNCSSGSSFA
+842 
-855 EQQPMELDV
+855 
-864 PAAATGSG
+864 
-872 LASELDTKPK
+872 TK
-882 LQLASKPI
+882 
-890 KQQGQA
+890 
-896 EPDSFTRTLLAK
+896 
-908 LDAITDP
+908 TD
-915 KPGRV
+915 
-920 FREIL
+920 
-925 PLVQHATPLALP
+925 H
-937 PANEKIRR
+937 
-945 CMANILEPCPLQSQD
+945 
-960 NVIKVTAG
+960 
-968 LIAAVPFVAE
+968 
-978 IDNLLESQKADMR
+978 
-991 IKIKYPDQHMHTVV
+991 
-1005 PKMTDFKPIMTEQG
+1005 
-1019 EHESNVKLRTTILLS
+1019 
-1034 HSVWTEASLV
+1034 
-1044 EIQLCLAVRPGSEL
+1044 
-1058 ELCKPAKVLFAP
+1058 
-1070 KPVRRGI
+1070 

>member
-1 MALAIKKP
+1 MALAIKKRFG
-9 QSFIETIVGA
+9 SYVETVDGSPA
-19 PPLKKL
+19 VKKL
-25 LLQAPQPAPAPKPKA
+25 RLQTLAADGKGGKA
-40 KVERKLQ
+40 RTVERKLT
-47 VLALLEPYL
+47 ALNQLDVYL
-56 PSSSGSSNNN
+56 NIIPSGSSTVTTATP
-66 NSSSSSNNASGNN
+66 SVAPG
-79 NNSSSGSNNNNSSSS
+79 
-94 NSSSNAS
+94 
-101 AVPAGNGNGNAAAGA
+101 
-116 AASGASASTCQTREL
+116 SASLVNPPAATTGTSQLATGNSREML
-131 LDTLVKIT
+131 ELLVKIT
-139 DEIVYDN
+139 DEISYEDVDF
-146 VQIAELKE
+146 AELKE
-154 AAAKIFQ
+154 VSNKIFQ
-161 LYQLQERD
+161 LYQMQERD
-169 SDTSVRVK
+169 SDTSIRVK

-189 GSEEGIS
+189 VTEQAVT
-196 LIIDYFIYL
+196 LIIDYFIFL
-205 LRKETSQKV
+205 LRKEVSQKV
-214 LAQGMMCLYRIG
+214 LAQGMMCLFRIG
-226 QQRRQLV
+226 ERRKHLV
-233 PLAYNTQVAHL
+233 PMAYNTQVAHL

-255 TQKNAMLVIGRFA
+255 TQKNAMLVMGRYA
-268 TCNESERQYVWKL
+268 TKKEGERHYVWKL

-306 GAHLPPVLYKRAVEA
+306 GSELPAVLYKRAVEA

-335 LVHMLGNRHPDY
+335 LVFMLGNLHPDY
-347 ILSTERQCEDIRMID
+347 IIPSDRQQEELRMID

-384 ELLGSMSH
+384 ELLGGMTAVSR
-392 VGSEFL
+392 EFL

-404 KLMSNLRRKRNAHER
+404 KLMSNLRRKRTAHER
-419 GARLVTSGEWSSG
+419 GARLVASGEWSSG

-444 DARTISLIASGACGA
+444 DARSISIIASGACGA

-476 GSMCQLAMSR
+476 ASMCKLALSR
-486 PEFAVT
+486 PDFAVT

-518 IARHIVLR
+518 IAKHIVLR
-526 EDQLEIMLGSL
+526 EDQLEIMLSSL

-573 LAKYPQDRHSTY
+573 LAKYPQDRQSTY
-585 ACMRRIGQK
+585 ACMRKIGQK
-594 HPHLVMAL
+594 HPHLVMAV
-602 AGHLLYVHPFF
+602 AVHLLYVHPFF

-638 LVPILGLLPTA
+638 LVPIISLLPTA

-657 RDSMPKLV
+657 RDSMPHLV

-671 GASSSATTKRVDDA
+671 GASSASATHRIDSA
-685 LLAAGSSA
+685 MRQAGSSA
-693 EYLQML
+693 EYLQMIL
-699 LGHIGEIYT
+699 SHIEEIFT
-708 MADERVEL
+708 MTDERVEL
-716 LKTAQANLQRL
+716 LQTAQSNLQRL
-727 GAIDADMYGPSNF
+727 GAIDAGMYGTSNF
-740 LETFLSAQIQIE
+740 LETFLAAQIQIE
-752 QMQHC
+752 QMQRC
-757 ARTQRSRLP
+757 ASTQRSRVP
-766 LKESLAE
+766 LKESLAA

-800 LRASALHLVLVVR
+800 LRACALHLVLVVR

-829 AGDISAFMRSHSS
+829 AGDISEF
-842 SSSSNCSSGSSFA
+842 
-855 EQQPMELDV
+855 
-864 PAAATGSG
+864 
-872 LASELDTKPK
+872 
-882 LQLASKPI
+882 I
-890 KQQGQA
+890 KTNKKDEEDMPPVGALPLIEYETSRKGRDSQ
-896 EPDSFTRTLLAK
+896 PDSFTQQLLSK
-908 LDAITDP
+908 LDSISDP

-925 PLVQHATPLALP
+925 PLVQQAPPLALP

-945 CMANILEPCPLQSQD
+945 CVANILEPCPLQSQD

-1005 PKMTDFKPIMTEQG
+1005 PKRSDFKPIMTEQG
-1019 EHESNVKLRTTILLS
+1019 EHETNVRLRTTILLS
-1034 HSVWTEASLV
+1034 HSVWTESSLV

>member
-1 MALAIKKP
+1 MALAFKKAHG
-9 QSFIETIVGA
+9 SIVETVDGA

-25 LLQAPQPAPAPKPKA
+25 RLQTLTAKA
-40 KVERKLQ
+40 KPVERKLQ
-47 VLALLEPYL
+47 VLAQLDPYL
-56 PSSSGSSNNN
+56 GAATVVAGAGAVGGAKITP
-66 NSSSSSNNASGNN
+66 A
-79 NNSSSGSNNNNSSSS
+79 
-94 NSSSNAS
+94 
-101 AVPAGNGNGNAAAGA
+101 AVPLAVPLPMGNTGTTAT
-116 AASGASASTCQTREL
+116 SGSASTGTGTANISPSSTKEL
-131 LDTLVKIT
+131 LEVLVKIT
-139 DEIVYDN
+139 DEICYEDVDM
-146 VQIAELKE
+146 VELKE
-154 AAAKIFQ
+154 ASAKIYQLFQ
-161 LYQLQERD
+161 LQDRD

-189 GSEEGIS
+189 TTEAGVI
-196 LIIDYFIYL
+196 LIIDHLIYL

-226 QQRRQLV
+226 DRRRHLV
-233 PLAYNTQVAHL
+233 PMAYNTQVAHL
-244 AKEQLRSGSTH
+244 AREALRSGSTH

-268 TCNESERQYVWKL
+268 TRMEGERHYAWKL

-306 GAHLPPVLYKRAVEA
+306 GSNLPAVLYKRAVDA

-335 LVHMLGNRHPDY
+335 LVYMLGNSHPDF
-347 ILSTERQCEDIRMID
+347 IIASERQQEDIRMID

-384 ELLGSMSH
+384 ELLGGMTH
-392 VGSEFL
+392 VSREFL

-404 KLMSNLRRKRNAHER
+404 KLMSNLRRKRTAHER
-419 GARLVTSGEWSSG
+419 GARLVASGEWSSG

-439 PQEHL
+439 PQERL
-444 DARTISLIASGACGA
+444 DARSISIIASGACGA

-476 GSMCQLAMSR
+476 SSMCKLALSR
-486 PEFAVT
+486 SDFALT

-526 EDQLEIMLGSL
+526 EDQLETMLSSL

-585 ACMRRIGQK
+585 ACMRKIGQK
-594 HPHLVMAL
+594 HPHLVMAV
-602 AGHLLYVHPFF
+602 AVHLLYVHPFF

-620 EDPAYLCVL
+620 EDPTYLCVL

-638 LVPILGLLPTA
+638 LMPIISLLPTA

-657 RDSMPKLV
+657 RDSMPRLV

-671 GASSSATTKRVDDA
+671 GASSSCTNHRIDDA
-685 LLAAGSSA
+685 VKEAGSSA
-693 EYLQML
+693 GYLKMIL
-699 LGHIGEIYT
+699 SHIDEIVT
-708 MADERVEL
+708 MSDGRVEL
-716 LKTAQANLQRL
+716 LKTAQSNLQRL
-727 GAIDADMYGPSNF
+727 GDIDSGLYGTSNF

-752 QMQHC
+752 QMQRC
-757 ARTQRSRLP
+757 AKAHRSRVP
-766 LKESLAE
+766 LKESLAA
-773 LIRNC
+773 LITKC

-785 SGLNYGDILQVKQLR
+785 SGLSYWDILQVKQLR
-800 LRASALHLVLVVR
+800 LRASALHLVLVVK

-829 AGDISAFMRSHSS
+829 AGDISEYIKA
-842 SSSSNCSSGSSFA
+842 NTKEE
-855 EQQPMELDV
+855 EQQLAIPSI
-864 PAAATGSG
+864 ATGDEEEDKSIK
-872 LASELDTKPK
+872 ASTNNA
-882 LQLASKPI
+882 Q
-890 KQQGQA
+890 
-896 EPDSFTRTLLAK
+896 PDCFTRQLLSK

-915 KPGRV
+915 RPGRV

-925 PLVQHATPLALP
+925 PLVQNAPPLALP

-945 CMANILEPCPLQSQD
+945 CMASIIEPCPLQSQD

-978 IDNLLESQKADMR
+978 IDNLQESQKADMR

-1019 EHESNVKLRTTILLS
+1019 EHETNVRLRTTILLS

-1058 ELCKPAKVLFAP
+1058 ALCKPAKVLFAP

>member
-1 MALAIKKP
+1 MALAIQKP
-9 QSFIETIVGA
+9 QSFIETIVGV

-25 LLQAPQPAPAPKPKA
+25 RLQATAAAAATKPKV
-40 KVERKLQ
+40 KVEKKLQ
-47 VLALLEPYL
+47 VLALLDPYL
-56 PSSSGSSNNN
+56 PASSNVTSSSSSSGSGTISLILPVPVAVAVPVTVTGTGTGIGTGTGTATTTSTSAAIN
-66 NSSSSSNNASGNN
+66 G
-79 NNSSSGSNNNNSSSS
+79 GSN
-94 NSSSNAS
+94 
-101 AVPAGNGNGNAAAGA
+101 G
-116 AASGASASTCQTREL
+116 TCQTREL
-131 LDTLVKIT
+131 LEVLVKIT
-139 DEIVYDN
+139 DEIVYEN

-154 AAAKIFQ
+154 AAAKIHQ

-189 GSEEGIS
+189 STEEGIIM
-196 LIIDYFIYL
+196 IIDYFIYL

-226 QQRRQLV
+226 QHRRQLV

-268 TCNESERQYVWKL
+268 TCHESERQYVWKL

-347 ILSTERQCEDIRMID
+347 VINMERQHEDIRMID

-384 ELLGSMSH
+384 DLLGSMTH
-392 VGSEFL
+392 VSSEFL
-398 HQTLDK
+398 NQTLDK

-476 GSMCQLAMSR
+476 GSMCKLAMSR

-585 ACMRRIGQK
+585 ACMRKIGQK
-594 HPHLVMAL
+594 HPHLVMAVT
-602 AGHLLYVHPFF
+602 GHLLYVHPFF

-638 LVPILGLLPTA
+638 LVPIISLLPTA

-665 PQLPIE
+665 PQLPID
-671 GASSSATTKRVDDA
+671 GASSSSTAKRIDDA
-685 LLAAGSSA
+685 LQAAGSSA
-693 EYLQML
+693 EYLQMIL
-699 LGHIGEIYT
+699 NHIGEIFT
-708 MADERVEL
+708 KTDERVEL
-716 LKTAQANLQRL
+716 LKTAQSNLQRL
-727 GAIDADMYGPSNF
+727 GAIDSDMYGPSNF

-752 QMQHC
+752 QMQRC
-757 ARTQRSRLP
+757 ASTQRSRVP

-829 AGDISAFMRSHSS
+829 AGDISAFMRTRTTST
-842 SSSSNCSSGSSFA
+842 GFV
-855 EQQPMELDV
+855 EKPPEMVEEDV
-864 PAAATGSG
+864 
-872 LASELDTKPK
+872 K
-882 LQLASKPI
+882 LKLK
-890 KQQGQA
+890 QA
-896 EPDSFTRTLLAK
+896 EPDSFTRSLLSK
-908 LDAITDP
+908 LDAIADP

-925 PLVQHATPLALP
+925 PLVQHAPPLSLP

-1019 EHESNVKLRTTILLS
+1019 EHETNVRLRTTILLS

-1058 ELCKPAKVLFAP
+1058 ELCKPAKVIFAP

>member
-9 QSFIETIVGA
+9 QTFIETIVGV

-25 LLQAPQPAPAPKPKA
+25 RLQALAAPTSKPKA
-40 KVERKLQ
+40 KPERKLQ
-47 VLALLEPYL
+47 VLGLLDPYL
-56 PSSSGSSNNN
+56 PASTGSSSIIVPGI
-66 NSSSSSNNASGNN
+66 GT
-79 NNSSSGSNNNNSSSS
+79 
-94 NSSSNAS
+94 
-101 AVPAGNGNGNAAAGA
+101 VPA
-116 AASGASASTCQTREL
+116 ASTGASITCQTKEL
-131 LDTLVKIT
+131 LEVLVKIT
-139 DEIVYDN
+139 DEITYEN

-154 AAAKIFQ
+154 TATKIFQ

-189 GSEEGIS
+189 GTEEGIT

-214 LAQGMMCLYRIG
+214 LAQGMMCLFRIG
-226 QQRRQLV
+226 QQRRQMV

-244 AKEQLRSGSTH
+244 AKELLRSGSTH

-268 TCNESERQYVWKL
+268 TCHESERQYVWKL

-306 GAHLPPVLYKRAVEA
+306 GSHLPPVLYKRAVEA

-347 ILSTERQCEDIRMID
+347 IINVERHHEDIRMID

-384 ELLGSMSH
+384 ELLGSMTH
-392 VGSEFL
+392 VSSEFL

-419 GARLVTSGEWSSG
+419 GAHLVTSGEWSSG

-459 LIHGLEDEFLE
+459 LVHGLEDEFLE

-476 GSMCQLAMSR
+476 GSMCKLAMSH

-585 ACMRRIGQK
+585 ACMRKIGQK
-594 HPHLVMAL
+594 HPHLVMAVT
-602 AGHLLYVHPFF
+602 GHLLYVHPFF

-638 LVPILGLLPTA
+638 LVPIISLLPTA

-671 GASSSATTKRVDDA
+671 GASSASTTKRVEDA
-685 LLAAGSSA
+685 LQAAGSSA
-693 EYLQML
+693 EYLQMIL
-699 LGHIGEIYT
+699 NHIGEIFT
-708 MADERVEL
+708 MTDERVEL
-716 LKTAQANLQRL
+716 LKTAQSNLQVSFKAL
-727 GAIDADMYGPSNF
+727 T
-740 LETFLSAQIQIE
+740 TF
-752 QMQHC
+752 
-757 ARTQRSRLP
+757 
-766 LKESLAE
+766 K
-773 LIRNC
+773 
-778 LKLQHTF
+778 
-785 SGLNYGDILQVKQLR
+785 
-800 LRASALHLVLVVR
+800 
-813 DRSQSALG
+813 
-821 PCQMLLQT
+821 
-829 AGDISAFMRSHSS
+829 
-842 SSSSNCSSGSSFA
+842 
-855 EQQPMELDV
+855 
-864 PAAATGSG
+864 
-872 LASELDTKPK
+872 
-882 LQLASKPI
+882 
-890 KQQGQA
+890 
-896 EPDSFTRTLLAK
+896 
-908 LDAITDP
+908 
-915 KPGRV
+915 
-920 FREIL
+920 
-925 PLVQHATPLALP
+925 
-937 PANEKIRR
+937 
-945 CMANILEPCPLQSQD
+945 
-960 NVIKVTAG
+960 
-968 LIAAVPFVAE
+968 
-978 IDNLLESQKADMR
+978 
-991 IKIKYPDQHMHTVV
+991 
-1005 PKMTDFKPIMTEQG
+1005 
-1019 EHESNVKLRTTILLS
+1019 
-1034 HSVWTEASLV
+1034 
-1044 EIQLCLAVRPGSEL
+1044 
-1058 ELCKPAKVLFAP
+1058 
-1070 KPVRRGI
+1070 

>member
-1 MALAIKKP
+1 MALAIKKRFGTY
-9 QSFIETIVGA
+9 SETVEGA
-19 PPLKKL
+19 PVVKKL
-25 LLQAPQPAPAPKPKA
+25 RLQTLAADATGKSAGKA
-40 KVERKLQ
+40 GNVERKLT
-47 VLALLEPYL
+47 ALTQLDAYVSNL
-56 PSSSGSSNNN
+56 PAGVTSSLPTGPPSALTGP
-66 NSSSSSNNASGNN
+66 AP
-79 NNSSSGSNNNNSSSS
+79 
-94 NSSSNAS
+94 S
-101 AVPAGNGNGNAAAGA
+101 AVGGGVVNPPPTTAGTSQLSAGN
-116 AASGASASTCQTREL
+116 SREL
-131 LDTLVKIT
+131 LELLVKIT
-139 DEIVYDN
+139 DEISYEDVEL
-146 VQIAELKE
+146 AELKE
-154 AAAKIFQ
+154 VASKIFQ

-169 SDTSVRVK
+169 SDTSIRVK

-189 GSEEGIS
+189 ATEQAVT
-196 LIIDYFIYL
+196 LVIDYFIFL

-214 LAQGMMCLYRIG
+214 LAQGMMCLFRIG
-226 QQRRQLV
+226 QRRKHLV
-233 PLAYNTQVAHL
+233 PIAYNTQVAHL

-255 TQKNAMLVIGRFA
+255 TQKNAMLVIGGFA
-268 TCNESERQYVWKL
+268 TKMEGERHYVWKL

-306 GAHLPPVLYKRAVEA
+306 GSQLPAVLYKRAVEA

-335 LVHMLGNRHPDY
+335 LVFMLGNRHPDY
-347 ILSTERQCEDIRMID
+347 VIPSDRQQEELRMID

-384 ELLGSMSH
+384 ELLGGMTAVSR
-392 VGSEFL
+392 EFL

-404 KLMSNLRRKRNAHER
+404 KLMSNLRRKRTAHER

-439 PQEHL
+439 PQERL
-444 DARTISLIASGACGA
+444 DARSISIIASGACGA

-476 GSMCQLAMSR
+476 ASMCKLALSR
-486 PEFAVT
+486 PDFAVT

-526 EDQLEIMLGSL
+526 EDQLEIMLSSL

-585 ACMRRIGQK
+585 ACMRKIGQK
-594 HPHLVMAL
+594 HPHLVMAVTV
-602 AGHLLYVHPFF
+602 HLLYVHPFF

-638 LVPILGLLPTA
+638 LVPIISLLPTA

-657 RDSMPKLV
+657 RDSMPHLV

-671 GASSSATTKRVDDA
+671 GASSSSATHRIDSA
-685 LLAAGSSA
+685 MRQAGSSA
-693 EYLQML
+693 DYLQMIL
-699 LGHIGEIYT
+699 SHIEEIFT

-716 LKTAQANLQRL
+716 LQTAQSNLQRL
-727 GAIDADMYGPSNF
+727 GAIDAGMYGTSNF
-740 LETFLSAQIQIE
+740 LETFLAAQIQIE
-752 QMQHC
+752 QMQRC
-757 ARTQRSRLP
+757 ASTQRSRVP
-766 LKESLAE
+766 LKESLAA

-800 LRASALHLVLVVR
+800 LRACALHLVLVVR

-829 AGDISAFMRSHSS
+829 AGDISEFIKA
-842 SSSSNCSSGSSFA
+842 NTKEEEEKPPVGA
-855 EQQPMELDV
+855 LPLLEPE
-864 PAAATGSG
+864 
-872 LASELDTKPK
+872 KPK
-882 LQLASKPI
+882 NEPASRKA
-890 KQQGQA
+890 Q
-896 EPDSFTRTLLAK
+896 PDSFTRQLLSK
-908 LDAITDP
+908 LDGISDP

-925 PLVQHATPLALP
+925 PLVQQAPPLALP
-937 PANEKIRR
+937 PANDKIRR
-945 CMANILEPCPLQSQD
+945 CVANILEPCPLQSQD

-1005 PKMTDFKPIMTEQG
+1005 PKQSDFKPIMTEQG
-1019 EHESNVKLRTTILLS
+1019 EHETNVRLRTTILLS
-1034 HSVWTEASLV
+1034 HSVWTESSLV

>member
-1 MALAIKKP
+1 MALGIQKP
-9 QSFIETIVGA
+9 QSFIETIVGV

-25 LLQAPQPAPAPKPKA
+25 RLQASATPATKPKV
-40 KVERKLQ
+40 KVEKKLQ
-47 VLALLEPYL
+47 VLALLDPYL
-56 PSSSGSSNNN
+56 PVNNN
-66 NSSSSSNNASGNN
+66 ATNSSSSTSTSASIVTGSSTSSIVT
-79 NNSSSGSNNNNSSSS
+79 SSST
-94 NSSSNAS
+94 
-101 AVPAGNGNGNAAAGA
+101 VPAQTPGGTPQVGN
-116 AASGASASTCQTREL
+116 TCQTREL
-131 LDTLVKIT
+131 LEVLVKIT
-139 DEIVYDN
+139 DEIVYEN
-146 VQIAELKE
+146 VQIAELRE
-154 AAAKIFQ
+154 AAAKIYQ

-177 LLELLS
+177 LLELFS

-189 GSEEGIS
+189 STEEGII

-205 LRKETSQKV
+205 LRKESSQKV

-255 TQKNAMLVIGRFA
+255 TQKNAMLVIGCFA
-268 TCNESERQYVWKL
+268 TCHESERQYVWKL

-347 ILSTERQCEDIRMID
+347 IINMERQHEDIRMID

-384 ELLGSMSH
+384 ELLGSMTH
-392 VGSEFL
+392 VSSEFL
-398 HQTLDK
+398 NQTLDK

-476 GSMCQLAMSR
+476 GSMCKLAMSR

-558 TQTCLLMVVQKLLDV
+558 TQPCLLMVVQKLLDV
-573 LAKYPQDRHSTY
+573 LSKYPQDRHSTY
-585 ACMRRIGQK
+585 ACMRKIGQK

-602 AGHLLYVHPFF
+602 TGHLLCVHPYF

-638 LVPILGLLPTA
+638 LVPIISLLPLA
-649 THRHYAYL
+649 THRHYAFL

-671 GASSSATTKRVDDA
+671 GASSSSTTKRVDDA
-685 LLAAGSSA
+685 VQVAGSSA
-693 EYLQML
+693 EYLQMIL
-699 LGHIGEIYT
+699 NHIGEIYT
-708 MADERVEL
+708 KTNERIEL
-716 LKTAQANLQRL
+716 LKTAQSNLQRL
-727 GAIDADMYGPSNF
+727 GAIDSDMYGPSNF

-752 QMQHC
+752 QIQRC
-757 ARTQRSRLP
+757 ISTQRSRVP

-800 LRASALHLVLVVR
+800 LRASCLQLLLVVR

-829 AGDISAFMRSHSS
+829 AGEISAFMRTRVTST
-842 SSSSNCSSGSSFA
+842 GFG
-855 EQQPMELDV
+855 EKPEVLVKEEDVKLKLKQPQ
-864 PAAATGSG
+864 P
-872 LASELDTKPK
+872 
-882 LQLASKPI
+882 
-890 KQQGQA
+890 GQA
-896 EPDSFTRTLLAK
+896 EPDSFTRSLLSK
-908 LDAITDP
+908 LDAIADP

-925 PLVQHATPLALP
+925 PLVQHAPPLSLP
-937 PANEKIRR
+937 PANKKIRR

-991 IKIKYPDQHMHTVV
+991 IKIKYPDQQVHTVV

-1019 EHESNVKLRTTILLS
+1019 EHETKVRLRTTILLS

-1044 EIQLCLAVRPGSEL
+1044 EIQLCLIVRPGSEL
-1058 ELCKPAKVLFAP
+1058 ELCKPAKVIFAP

>member
-1 MALAIKKP
+1 MALAIKKTHG
-9 QSFIETIVGA
+9 SYVETIDGA

-25 LLQAPQPAPAPKPKA
+25 RLQTLAASAINRNKSKS
-40 KVERKLQ
+40 KTTEKKLH
-47 VLALLEPYL
+47 VLSQLEPYFT
-56 PSSSGSSNNN
+56 SGTTDTI
-66 NSSSSSNNASGNN
+66 
-79 NNSSSGSNNNNSSSS
+79 
-94 NSSSNAS
+94 
-101 AVPAGNGNGNAAAGA
+101 AGA
-116 AASGASASTCQTREL
+116 GSCAIGDVGAGASTVVDANTSVTVVPASGAGPLLSSGQGQQTTTGSSSTTITGRSTKEL
-131 LDTLVKIT
+131 LEVLVKIT
-139 DEIVYDN
+139 DEITYEN
-146 VQIAELKE
+146 VDLAELKE
-154 AAAKIFQ
+154 ASTKIFQ
-161 LYQLQERD
+161 LYQLQDPD

-177 LLELLS
+177 LLELLC

-189 GSEEGIS
+189 TTEQAVT
-196 LIIDYFIYL
+196 LIIDYFMYL
-205 LRKETSQKV
+205 LRKETAQKV
-214 LAQGMMCLYRIG
+214 LAKGMMCLYRIG
-226 QQRRQLV
+226 QRRGHLV
-233 PLAYNTQVAHL
+233 PMSYNTQVAHL

-255 TQKNAMLVIGRFA
+255 TQKNAMLVIGNFSTRL
-268 TCNESERQYVWKL
+268 ESERHYVWKL

-306 GAHLPPVLYKRAVEA
+306 GSKLPAVLYKRAVEA

-329 RKEALR
+329 RMEALR
-335 LVHMLGNRHPDY
+335 LVYVLGNCHPDH
-347 ILSTERQCEDIRMID
+347 IIGSEGRGEQEDIRMID

-370 ALCDLSLQIRVLAA
+370 SLCDLSLQIRVLAA
-384 ELLGSMSH
+384 ELLGGMTLVSR
-392 VGSEFL
+392 EFL
-398 HQTLDK
+398 NQTLDK
-404 KLMSNLRRKRNAHER
+404 KLMSNLRRKRTAHER

-444 DARTISLIASGACGA
+444 DVRSISIIASGACGA

-476 GSMCQLAMSR
+476 ASMCKLALSR
-486 PEFAVT
+486 PDFAVT

-526 EDQLEIMLGSL
+526 EDQLEIMLSSL

-585 ACMRRIGQK
+585 ACMRKIGQK
-594 HPHLVMAL
+594 HSHLVMAV
-602 AGHLLYVHPFF
+602 AQHLLYVHPFF

-638 LVPILGLLPTA
+638 LVPIISLLPTA

-657 RDSMPKLV
+657 RDSMPHLV

-671 GASSSATTKRVDDA
+671 GASSSNGMVVQ
-685 LLAAGSSA
+685 AAGKSA
-693 EYLQML
+693 NYLQMIL
-699 LGHIGEIYT
+699 NHIEEIFT
-708 MADERVEL
+708 MTDERVAL
-716 LKTAQANLQRL
+716 LQTAQSNLQRL
-727 GAIDADMYGPSNF
+727 GAIDSDMYGTSNF
-740 LETFLSAQIQIE
+740 LETFLAAQIQIE
-752 QMQHC
+752 QMQRC
-757 ARTQRSRLP
+757 TSTQRSRVP
-766 LKESLAE
+766 LKESLAA

-800 LRASALHLVLVVR
+800 LRACALHLVLVVR

-829 AGDISAFMRSHSS
+829 AGDISAFIKANSKEDE
-842 SSSSNCSSGSSFA
+842 
-855 EQQPMELDV
+855 EQQPMQLLSGPDV
-864 PAAATGSG
+864 SISNGK
-872 LASELDTKPK
+872 ASSLSHTTSANA
-882 LQLASKPI
+882 Q
-890 KQQGQA
+890 
-896 EPDSFTRTLLAK
+896 PDSFTRQLLSK

-925 PLVQHATPLALP
+925 PLVQHAPPLALP
-937 PANEKIRR
+937 PANDKIRR
-945 CMANILEPCPLQSQD
+945 CVANILEPCPLQSQD

-1005 PKMTDFKPIMTEQG
+1005 PKMSDFKPIMTEQG
-1019 EHESNVKLRTTILLS
+1019 EHETNVRLRTTILVS